1 VGQIQ
6 DPRQRLSKCCVG
18 HNRPSPSIG
27 ILLYLGL
34 AYASQGSPNAQ
45 LLLDPKRRGLDVR
58 LELTIAECT
67 GLVGSCRRSLAD
79 HARAALLG
87 EQDRERARQP
97 RKSQQPKAK
106 RALQEIWMADAKADA
121 EAAFD
126 AFIQR
131 YRVKYAKAAECLNK
145 DRDALVTSYD
155 FPAGHWK
162 HLRTTN
168 PIESTSQP

>member
-1 VGQIQ
+1 
-6 DPRQRLSKCCVG
+6 L
-18 HNRPSPSIG
+18 
-27 ILLYLGL
+27 
-34 AYASQGSPNAQ
+34 
-45 LLLDPKRRGLDVR
+45 
-58 LELTIAECT
+58 
-67 GLVGSCRRSLAD
+67 
-79 HARAALLG
+79 
-87 EQDRERARQP
+87 

-121 EAAFD
+121 EPAFD

-168 PIESTSQP
+168 PLESTFTTVKGYLSKRTALAVIFKLETAHKKLVTPRRQQPIAKAEYSV